1 MPSDRRLARLHCVDV
16 RQLANDVFI
25 GASNIV
31 GPIRGAIEADLA
43 ANKLDLEPAHRVHNL
58 TMAMSL
64 IASTRGIALLPAYA
78 EELLPWSVTSRTLQE
93 EAPTIVLVIGYNR
106 SNTSP
111 TLSTFLGRAPRM
123 MRP

>member
-1 MPSDRRLARLHCVDV
+1 MPSDHRLARLHCVDV
-16 RQLANDVFI
+16 RQPANDVSI
-25 GASNIV
+25 GASSV
-31 GPIRGAIEADLA
+31 TGPMREAIEAYRA
-43 ANKLDLEPAHRVHNL
+43 ANKRDLEPGRRVHNL

-78 EELLPWSVTSRTLQE
+78 EKLLPWSVTSQPLQG
-93 EAPTIVLVIGYNR
+93 EAPTIDLMIGYNR

-111 TLSTFLGRAPRM
+111 TLSTFLSKAPQM

>member
-1 MPSDRRLARLHCVDV
+1 MPSDHRLARLHCVDV

-25 GASNIV
+25 GASSIAE
-31 GPIRGAIEADLA
+31 PMREAIEAYLA

-64 IASTRGIALLPAYA
+64 IASTPGIALLSAYA
-78 EELLPWSVTSRTLQE
+78 EKLLPWSVTSRPLQG

-106 SNTSP
+106 LNTSP
-111 TLSTFLGRAPRM
+111 TLSTFLGRAPQM